1 MNESLLRGAVAISGV
16 GTAGCGDASGFT
28 DMEILA
34 KAARSAVHDAG
45 LKMSDIDGIATANL
59 SAALWPLNVVE
70 YLNVRP
76 SYVDG
81 TNIGGTSFIGHMLP
95 AARALMSGQCNAV
108 LVCYGSTQR
117 STRVPRRERADARAL
132 LDPLPYEAPYEP
144 FNPPSSYALIAARHM
159 HEYGTTR
166 RQLAEVAVAARRWA
180 QLNPEAFARD
190 PLSLQDVLSA
200 RDDHVVDAAG
210 DEQVTVGVAVA
221 DVAGAQ
227 ETVAGEGGRGGVRV
241 VHRPPDGSPQRQ
253 RLVHGRQPLDDPHG
267 FTMNAAECERLTATL
282 MLGPTERSEATRRPP
297 TDNAHPITVSQAEV
311 HRLSPPAGWGQA
323 SRPGPRLAA
332 CGELAAGDQLQ
343 VTERSVTGGTR
354 RVKRVK
360 IAEVMLQKAGPNIV
374 DPHGGA
380 DGLGGDQV
388 VSGEHHDVLAESIA

>member
-180 QLNPEAFARD
+180 QLK
-190 PLSLQDVLSA
+190 
-200 RDDHVVDAAG
+200 
-210 DEQVTVGVAVA
+210 
-221 DVAGAQ
+221 
-227 ETVAGEGGRGGVRV
+227 
-241 VHRPPDGSPQRQ
+241 
-253 RLVHGRQPLDDPHG
+253 
-267 FTMNAAECERLTATL
+267 ATL
-282 MLGPTERSEATRRPP
+282 IKVPP
-297 TDNAHPITVSQAEV
+297 NGKFYSTSPLVS
-311 HRLSPPAGWGQA
+311 
-323 SRPGPRLAA
+323 
-332 CGELAAGDQLQ
+332 
-343 VTERSVTGGTR
+343 
-354 RVKRVK
+354 
-360 IAEVMLQKAGPNIV
+360 
-374 DPHGGA
+374 
-380 DGLGGDQV
+380 
-388 VSGEHHDVLAESIA
+388 

>member
-59 SAALWPLNVVE
+59 SAALWPLNVIE

-76 SYVDG
+76 SYIDG

-200 RDDHVVDAAG
+200 RMVSDPFTVYDCCL
-210 DEQVTVGVAVA
+210 VTDG
-221 DVAGAQ
+221 AGAFVMVRSDRARDLRQ
-227 ETVAGEGGRGGVRV
+227 KPVHVLSCATAAWHRQVSGMHDLTVTPASESGPKALAQAGLTTADMDMVQLYDAFTINTIMLLEDLGFCKKGEGGSFVENGAIAPGGRLAVNTNGGGLSCVHPNMYGAFAVIEAVRQLRGDCGA
-241 VHRPPDGSPQRQ
+241 RQ
-253 RLVHGRQPLDDPHG
+253 LPLARTALVHGNG
-267 FTMNAAECERLTATL
+267 GVSAAAQSTAVL
-282 MLGPTERSEATRRPP
+282 S
-297 TDNAHPITVSQAEV
+297 VS
-311 HRLSPPAGWGQA
+311 
-323 SRPGPRLAA
+323 
-332 CGELAAGDQLQ
+332 
-343 VTERSVTGGTR
+343 
-354 RVKRVK
+354 
-360 IAEVMLQKAGPNIV
+360 
-374 DPHGGA
+374 
-380 DGLGGDQV
+380 
-388 VSGEHHDVLAESIA
+388 DVL